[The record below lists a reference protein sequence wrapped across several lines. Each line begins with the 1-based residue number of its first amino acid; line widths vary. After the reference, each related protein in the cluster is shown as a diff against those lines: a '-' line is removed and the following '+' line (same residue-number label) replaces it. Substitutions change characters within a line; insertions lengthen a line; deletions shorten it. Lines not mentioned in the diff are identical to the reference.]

1 MVVTIKDL
9 AKKLHVSPA
18 TVSLA
23 LNDNPAI
30 NQETARKVKEAAQS
44 MGYIRNHYARGL
56 ARRRSG
62 SIALVLPDVENQYFA
77 SVIHHVANECKA
89 AGYDMTI
96 AITHDEAEEEWHIL
110 RRLCQEHTE
119 AILLVPTTH
128 PPKSS
133 AYLHWLQEC
142 KVPLIFV
149 TARYAEVDAPL
160 AMCDLKRGMRTMT
173 EYILSL
179 GLTDTALLTG
189 EEGVETLDMRRE
201 GYMEVLQEHDLA
213 GKFIHL
219 ETVAYQQAYDQV
231 SAMCRE
237 ELPEALLCINDMVAL
252 GAINALHDM
261 HLRVP
266 EDISVSGFDDSIF
279 SRISGVPV
287 STVRQ
292 DVAQIS
298 RQAVALA
305 LYWIRDSKPPQGGL
319 LPCDLVIR
327 RSTACCSR
335 RKKP

>member
-44 MGYIRNHYARGL
+44 MGYVRNQYARGL

-89 AGYDMTI
+89 AGYGMTI
-96 AITHDEAEEEWHIL
+96 AITHDDAEEEWNIL

-128 PPKSS
+128 PPKNS

-142 KVPLIFV
+142 KVPVIFV
-149 TARYAEVDAPL
+149 TARYAEVEAPL
-160 AMCDLKRGMRTMT
+160 AMCDLKRGMHAMT

-179 GLTDTALLTG
+179 GLTNTALLTG
-189 EEGVETLDMRRE
+189 EEGVETLDLRRE
-201 GYMEVLQEHDLA
+201 GYMEALRAQGLEGRL
-213 GKFIHL
+213 IHL
-219 ETVAYQQAYDQV
+219 GTVAYQQAYDCV
-231 SAMCRE
+231 SAMRGE
-237 ELPEALLCINDMVAL
+237 EMPEALLCVNDMVAL

-261 HLRVP
+261 HYRVP

-279 SRISGVPV
+279 SRISCVPV

-292 DVAQIS
+292 DAAQIS

-305 LYWIRDSKPPQGGL
+305 LHWIRDSKPEQSGL

-327 RSTACCSR
+327 RSTAR
-335 RKKP
+335 RAGKRTP